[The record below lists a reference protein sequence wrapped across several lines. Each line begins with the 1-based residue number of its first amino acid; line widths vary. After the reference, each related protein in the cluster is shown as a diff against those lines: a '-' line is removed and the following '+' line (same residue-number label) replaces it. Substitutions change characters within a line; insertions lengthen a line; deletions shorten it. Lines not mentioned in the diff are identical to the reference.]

1 MRQML
6 GNLLRCHVA
15 QNKLQTAAQYGNG
28 DFVRIGGRQNEFN
41 VFRRLFQSLQH
52 GIERAFG
59 KHMHFVDDIDFVF
72 TRSRRVLCVFQHFA
86 DIVDT
91 GIRCRV
97 DFQ

>member
-1 MRQML
+1 ML
-6 GNLLRCHVA
+6 GNLLSRHVA

-41 VFRRLFQSLQH
+41 VFGRLFQSLQH

-72 TRSRRVLCVFQHFA
+72 TRSRRVLGVFQHFA

>member
-1 MRQML
+1 ML
-6 GNLLRCHVA
+6 RNLLRCHVA

-28 DFVRIGGRQNEFN
+28 DFVRIGGRQNKFN
-41 VFRRLFQSLQH
+41 VFRRFFQSLQH
-52 GIERAFG
+52 GIECAFG

>member
-1 MRQML
+1 ML
-6 GNLLRCHVA
+6 GNLLGCHVA
-15 QNKLQTAAQYGNG
+15 QHKLQTAAQYGNG
-28 DFVRIGGRQNEFN
+28 NFVRIGGRQNEFN

-72 TRSRRVLCVFQHFA
+72 TRSRRILGVFQHFA

-91 GIRCRV
+91 CIRCRV